1 MINIEMIELIIKEMI
16 FIDRR
21 KGIKKID
28 RRTGIKKTMM
38 YIKKTTQIEGI
49 IINNISINE
58 TNYFF
63 IRHL

>member
-28 RRTGIKKTMM
+28 WRTGIKKTMM